1 MGLFGGGGL
10 LGLGGGGGGLLGLGN
25 LFDDDNQK
33 PKQYKI
39 DIFTPEQWKLHQT
52 ASDIVSEGLK
62 TGVSPY
68 PGTQVPSTGPLL
80 SRYLSMAGGYQPTT
94 SPLYQ
99 GGSSLLQRVLNAQPA
114 APQVDTTAA
123 KQYWTDKYLN
133 PMMSTFKY
141 DVLPQL
147 KESYTAGVGAK
158 DTSGLNRAITREL
171 GRMYTDLSSNYADLL
186 WNERMLGE
194 TALDRALSAVPLA
207 AGYETTPYLSTM
219 DVLQQAGT
227 LGRELER
234 EPLQEEY
241 QKWLMQQQYMSPY
254 LSMATPLLY
263 QSPYQPYL
271 YQPPM
276 SFEQQLMLSL
286 IGGGAQ
292 GAGMA
297 LGAAMV

>member
-10 LGLGGGGGGLLGLGN
+10 LGFAGDLLGGESS
-25 LFDDDNQK
+25 QK
-33 PKQYKI
+33 PKQYQIPTLTK
-39 DIFTPEQWKLHQT
+39 EQLELQKQAINILNK
-52 ASDIVSEGLK
+52 GL
-62 TGVSPY
+62 TSGISPY
-68 PGTQVPSTGPLL
+68 PGTQIPSTGPLL
-80 SRYLSMAGGYQPTT
+80 SRYLQMAGGYQPTT

-99 GGSSLLQRVLNAQPA
+99 GGSSLLQRVLNAQPTT
-114 APQVDTTAA
+114 PSGIDTATT

-158 DTSGLNRAITREL
+158 DTSGLNRAIAREL
-171 GRMYTDLSSNYADLL
+171 GNMYTNLSGNYADLL
-186 WNERMLGE
+186 WNERALGTALQE
-194 TALDRALSAVPLA
+194 SALDRALSATPLA

-227 LGRELER
+227 TGRALER
-234 EPLQEEY
+234 EPLQEAY
-241 QKWLMQQQYMSPY
+241 QKWLTEQGYNSPY
-254 LSMATPLLY
+254 LSMALPLVN
-263 QSPYQPYL
+263 QSAYEPYL
-271 YQPPM
+271 YQPPL
-276 SFEQQLMLSL
+276 SFGQQLLSSL

-297 LGAAMV
+297 LGGAMI